1 MIYTVPRD
9 VNNASGMLQYQS
21 TVVDDTSQTV
31 QFTFSFSIYICLIL
45 CVFLCQ
51 QVQQTL
57 HLNDYFVNSVTCYG
71 DVIIVRAVICTQV
84 SGLETDLAKLWQAVE
99 SLGGLQQVID
109 KHRWNKVVEMLKI
122 PKIVSFV

>member
-31 QFTFSFSIYICLIL
+31 QFTFSFSIYMCLIL

-51 QVQQTL
+51 CWMIASPA
-57 HLNDYFVNSVTCYG
+57 N
-71 DVIIVRAVICTQV
+71 IA
-84 SGLETDLAKLWQAVE
+84 
-99 SLGGLQQVID
+99 
-109 KHRWNKVVEMLKI
+109 LK
-122 PKIVSFV
+122 